1 MTKYSSTGFVLAVL
15 LSMTASTLADPGC
28 RVAKNG
34 SRRSRPGAAESAT
47 DNQNSSNSN
56 AGPRIGSGAAANDD
70 ADAGTTVDFNKP
82 SAGDAA
88 PAEKAAG
95 PAKAG
100 VVRGTDNLR
109 LVREQSL
116 RNTATLLRIDYDSM
130 LGDDGDD
137 GGGNGGGNGGG
148 GGASGGGTDDAG
160 AARPPA
166 VKRGER
172 LRNLAKFVVG
182 AASKPEIQGLLLA
195 VAPEAK
201 AAMALKIALEAGN
214 LLAKTGQESSSEEST
229 ADLHAEASTH
239 DEEFAAF
246 LEEEIAERHAEEQ
259 VELLKKRQ
267 EAELELLAKEQAVER
282 LERSLKRAKSAA
294 EKAENDVDTAKKAA
308 NGEVPAPAT
317 P

>member
-1 MTKYSSTGFVLAVL
+1 
-15 LSMTASTLADPGC
+15 
-28 RVAKNG
+28 
-34 SRRSRPGAAESAT
+34 
-47 DNQNSSNSN
+47 
-56 AGPRIGSGAAANDD
+56 
-70 ADAGTTVDFNKP
+70 
-82 SAGDAA
+82 
-88 PAEKAAG
+88 
-95 PAKAG
+95 
-100 VVRGTDNLR
+100 
-109 LVREQSL
+109 
-116 RNTATLLRIDYDSM
+116 
-130 LGDDGDD
+130 
-137 GGGNGGGNGGG
+137 
-148 GGASGGGTDDAG
+148 
-160 AARPPA
+160 
-166 VKRGER
+166 
-172 LRNLAKFVVG
+172 G